1 MDGFAGSIG
10 ISDSRGKSSPV
21 LVVCDSD
28 ENKRYIMYYLRSMA
42 YNDVFTALATG
53 IRVRSCDLRW
63 NKLAELPYI
72 LPEGSEQDQIVDA
85 IESCTKKVN
94 ALIAN
99 VQAQIEKLKAYKQS
113 VITEVVTK
121 GLNPTVPM
129 KDSGIEWIGE
139 IPEHYQIIQL
149 KRLAHIVRGGS
160 PRPAGDERYYNGDI
174 PFMKISDI
182 TKDDGIYVDSC
193 VHTIKPAGLN
203 NTRMIKAGT
212 LLLTN
217 SGATLGIPKINTFQT
232 TFNDGIAAFLDISDL
247 IDILFAYYSLK
258 ARTKLFLEE
267 GSMGMGQPNLNT
279 DIIGNT
285 YIVLPP
291 LDEQKNITER
301 LNVKCSQIDRL
312 IAIKEAK
319 IEKLEQY
326 KKSLIYEYVTG
337 KKEVH

>member
-1 MDGFAGSIG
+1 
-10 ISDSRGKSSPV
+10 
-21 LVVCDSD
+21 
-28 ENKRYIMYYLRSMA
+28 
-42 YNDVFTALATG
+42 
-53 IRVRSCDLRW
+53 
-63 NKLAELPYI
+63 
-72 LPEGSEQDQIVDA
+72 
-85 IESCTKKVN
+85 
-94 ALIAN
+94 
-99 VQAQIEKLKAYKQS
+99 
-113 VITEVVTK
+113 
-121 GLNPTVPM
+121 
-129 KDSGIEWIGE
+129 
-139 IPEHYQIIQL
+139 
-149 KRLAHIVRGGS
+149 
-160 PRPAGDERYYNGDI
+160 
-174 PFMKISDI
+174 MKISDI

-217 SGATLGIPKINTFQT
+217 SGATLGVPKINTFQT

-291 LDEQKNITER
+291 LDEQKNITEH

-312 IAIKEAK
+312 IAIKETK